1 MPPGLSVMIRTRKVV
16 LFSIV
21 MLLAAPLLTLCQ
33 GGETQAISPE
43 KQKELFQQTN
53 QEDLK
58 PTIWD
63 TGDTT
68 ITNEDRLDLLE
79 PHVRDIGGAYV
90 GVGSTQNFTLAAWAK
105 SEWIWLMD
113 FTRVVVA
120 TNKIHIAFLQE
131 CPTPEEFRK
140 LWEPGSKAKA
150 MEVIEKHYAGQPD
163 YDLIRKAWS
172 TSGPFQ
178 RRRFR
183 YDDVIHKKFN
193 FHGWL
198 NSKETYDHIRGLAL
212 KGRIQAVRGDLKGP
226 ITVKSIAEQAKKMGI
241 VFRIMYFS
249 NAEEY
254 FPLGDDFRS
263 NWLSLPVDEKS
274 MVVRTISVYRGKL
287 PWAPGSELSTDRGFH
302 YVLQSAPHFQK
313 WLKEGKEGLR
323 IEEIVLTGNTDRE
336 NGITLIKN
344 GTPIPESMKAPATA
358 SETN

>member
-1 MPPGLSVMIRTRKVV
+1 MSRFAAFLLVPLLSFVP
-16 LFSIV
+16 
-21 MLLAAPLLTLCQ
+21 LLACQ
-33 GGETQAISPE
+33 GGEEQTVTPE
-43 KQKELFQQTN
+43 EQKQLFYQTN

-68 ITNEDRLDLLE
+68 ITNEDRLDLFE
-79 PHVRDIGGAYV
+79 PHVKDRGGAYV

-113 FTRVVVA
+113 FTGVVVA

-131 CPTPEEFRK
+131 CPTPEEFRT
-140 LWEPGSKAKA
+140 LWDAKSKEKA
-150 MEVIEKHYAGQPD
+150 LQIIEKHYSAEPD

-172 TSGPFQ
+172 ISGPFQ
-178 RRRFR
+178 RKRFR

-241 VFRIMYFS
+241 TFRILYFS

-263 NWLSLPVDEKS
+263 NWTSIPVDENS
-274 MVVRTISVYRGKL
+274 VVVRTISVYRGQL

-302 YVLQSAPHFQK
+302 YVLQSAPHFQQ
-313 WLKEGKEGLR
+313 WLKVGKEGLR
-323 IEEIVLTGNTDRE
+323 IEDIVRTGKTDRE
-336 NGITLIKN
+336 NGITIIEN
-344 GTPIPESMKAPATA
+344 GTPIPEKLKAPEASQPSEEKPSDAT
-358 SETN
+358 SE

>member
-1 MPPGLSVMIRTRKVV
+1 MIRSTKNV
-16 LFSIV
+16 LILATILS
-21 MLLAAPLLTLCQ
+21 LLSCQ
-33 GGETQAISPE
+33 GGEKQTLSPE
-43 KQKELFQQTN
+43 KQKELFNQTN

-68 ITNEDRLDLLE
+68 ITNEDRLDLFE
-79 PHVRDIGGAYV
+79 PHVRDRGGAYV

-140 LWEPGSKAKA
+140 LWEPGSKARA
-150 MEVIEKHYAGQPD
+150 LEVIKKHYEGQPD

-172 TSGPFQ
+172 ISGPFQ
-178 RRRFR
+178 RKRFR

-241 VFRIMYFS
+241 VFRMVYYS

-263 NWLSLPVDEKS
+263 NWTSIPVDDKS
-274 MVVRTISVYRGKL
+274 LIVRTISVYRGEL

-313 WLKEGKEGLR
+313 WLNVGKEGLR
-323 IEEIVLTGNTDRE
+323 IEDIVRTGNTDKE
-336 NGITLIKN
+336 KGITLIEA
-344 GTPIPESMKAPATA
+344 GTPIPEKFKAAPAPEKA
-358 SETN
+358 ESAEPAEN

>member
-1 MPPGLSVMIRTRKVV
+1 MIRTTAKVLISV
-16 LFSIV
+16 AMMSF
-21 MLLAAPLLTLCQ
+21 LACQ
-33 GGETQAISPE
+33 GGEKQGPSPE
-43 KQKELFQQTN
+43 KQKELFNQTN

-68 ITNEDRLDLLE
+68 ITNEDRLDLFE
-79 PHVRDIGGAYV
+79 SHVKDRGGAYV

-131 CPTPEEFRK
+131 CPTPAEFRK
-140 LWEPGSKAKA
+140 LWEPGSKTRAL
-150 MEVIEKHYAGQPD
+150 EVIEKHYAGQPD

-172 TSGPFQ
+172 ISGPFQ

-183 YDDVIHKKFN
+183 YDDVIHEKFQ

-226 ITVKSIAEQAKKMGI
+226 TTVKSIAEQAKKMGI
-241 VFRIMYFS
+241 VFRMVYYS

-263 NWLSLPVDEKS
+263 NWTSIPVDEKS
-274 MVVRTISVYRGKL
+274 LIVRTISVYRGQL

-313 WLKEGKEGLR
+313 WLNVGKEGLR
-323 IEEIVLTGNTDRE
+323 IEDIVRTGKTDKE
-336 NGITLIKN
+336 NGITIIE
-344 GTPIPESMKAPATA
+344 GSTPIPEEFKAPASA
-358 SETN
+358 EPAAQ

>member
-1 MPPGLSVMIRTRKVV
+1 MIRSALTVLILASFSVV
-16 LFSIV
+16 P
-21 MLLAAPLLTLCQ
+21 ACQ
-33 GGETQAISPE
+33 GGEKQGPSPDQ
-43 KQKELFQQTN
+43 QKELFLQTN

-68 ITNEDRLDLLE
+68 ITNEDRLDLFE
-79 PHVRDIGGAYV
+79 PHVKDRGGAYV

-140 LWEPGSKAKA
+140 LWEPQSKEKA
-150 MEVIEKHYAGQPD
+150 LQVIEKHYAGQPD
-163 YDLIRKAWS
+163 YDLIRKAW
-172 TSGPFQ
+172 TISGPFQ
-178 RRRFR
+178 RKRFR

-198 NSKETYDHIRGLAL
+198 NSKETYDHIRGLVL

-241 VFRIMYFS
+241 VFRMVYYS

-254 FPLGDDFRS
+254 FPQAEDFRS
-263 NWLSLPVDEKS
+263 NWTSIPVDEKS
-274 MVVRTISVYRGKL
+274 VIVRTISVYRGQL

-302 YVLQSAPHFQK
+302 YVIQDAGHFQK
-313 WLKEGKEGLR
+313 WLEVGKEGLR
-323 IEEIVLTGNTDRE
+323 IEDIVRTGETDRE
-336 NGITLIKN
+336 NGITLVKS
-344 GTPIPESMKAPATA
+344 GTPIPENLKKAPAQTPA
-358 SETN
+358 MQE